1 VGIFGSR
8 EETAF
13 SEQNQLGNML
23 IISCIVHFLG
33 FSLLFLLPG
42 IPAQPRIDALP
53 HYTPVKLVNL
63 RDLPG
68 SKSIAIAK
76 ARKKIIAKKPTL
88 IQKKSTVKKLEISKT
103 VAPPNKVI
111 AKKSATP
118 LSKSSKKE
126 KTKQKTSNPQEDQR
140 LRHAV
145 DDIRNRVAGGG
156 TAASAAFG
164 IRGGGKAGEIP
175 EILVYTSIVVDRIMQ
190 AWFLPP
196 GLEREASHRNLL
208 TVIGIRIGRDGKV
221 SFQGIERSSG
231 NSLYDNYARAAI
243 KKIEADSFPPLPAV
257 FRNRF
262 LDLGIRF
269 NPSEKNNS

>member
-1 VGIFGSR
+1 
-8 EETAF
+8 
-13 SEQNQLGNML
+13 ML
-23 IISCIVHFLG
+23 ILSCIVHFLG

-42 IPAQPRIDALP
+42 IPTQPRIDSLP

-68 SKSIAIAK
+68 SKSIAITKAK
-76 ARKKIIAKKPTL
+76 KKIIAEKPTL
-88 IQKKSTVKKLEISKT
+88 IQKKSEVKKLEISKT
-103 VAPPNKVI
+103 VAPPKEMI
-111 AKKSATP
+111 SKKSASP

-126 KTKQKTSNPQEDQR
+126 EITQKASAPKEDQR
-140 LRHAV
+140 LREAV
-145 DDIRNRVAGGG
+145 DDIRNRVAGDG
-156 TAASAAFG
+156 TAASSAFG
-164 IRGGGKAGEIP
+164 IKGGGKAGEIP
-175 EILVYTSIVVDRIMQ
+175 EILVYTSIVVDRIME

-208 TVIGIRIGRDGKV
+208 TVIGIRIDRAGKV

-231 NSLYDNYARAAI
+231 NSLYDNYALAAI

-269 NPSEKNNS
+269 NPSEKNNL